1 MPFDE
6 LNIFS
11 LPIDNKNM
19 LSLIPDN
26 SGDDTKI
33 VVRKNLDEI
42 EGSLERLTSIYYQYQ
57 NSERVLLGNDKSL
70 QEFLR
75 NKNQF

>member
-33 VVRKNLDEI
+33 VVRKNFDEI